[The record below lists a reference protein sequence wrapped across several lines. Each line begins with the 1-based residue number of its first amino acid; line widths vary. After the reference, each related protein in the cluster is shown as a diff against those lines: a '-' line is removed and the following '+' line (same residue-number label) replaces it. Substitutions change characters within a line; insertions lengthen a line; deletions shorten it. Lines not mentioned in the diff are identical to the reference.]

1 MKLSAEQAQRAYDYM
16 QQKGPLAVNTMPS
29 RTNVSSDLIQ
39 RALSR
44 IAHTPDPRPDRV
56 AHALDALD
64 GRLPSPAEVAERI
77 VWRTLADSVR

>member
-16 QQKGPLAVNTMPS
+16 QRKGPVAVNTIPS
-29 RTNVSSDLIQ
+29 FSDVSADVIE
-39 RALSR
+39 RAMSR